1 VADET
6 VAPVP
11 IDTSGRVGPF
21 SSLEWLIAGR
31 YLRSRRRDAF
41 ISVIASFSFLGILL
55 GVATLIIVMA
65 VMNGFRNELFTKIL
79 GVNGH
84 FLVQPIGSDLTDYL
98 PVGQRIDGVRG
109 VRLAMPYVE
118 GQALVSGPGNATG
131 ALVRGISPSDFRRL
145 DLVSDN
151 ILLGDLSVYDQGGG
165 IVIGSRLAASLG
177 VTVGDSIQ
185 ILTPKGTVTPFG
197 VTPRSQSYPVDAIF
211 EIGMS
216 EYDSSIIYMPLEE
229 AQSFFN
235 MEGRVSAIEVFLD
248 DPDAVDALRQP
259 ITDAAERQVY
269 LVDWRQRNTTFFS
282 ALEVERNVMFL
293 ILMLIVLVAVLNII
307 SGLTMLVKDKS
318 RDIAIMRTMGATRG
332 TVLRV
337 FILAGLSI
345 GTVGTLAGLGLGTLV
360 CLNIEE
366 IRQAISWVT
375 RTELFSPE
383 LYFLS
388 QLPADMDTGETTAV
402 VVMALVLSF
411 LATLYP
417 AWKAAAV
424 DPVEGLR
431 SE

>member
-1 VADET
+1 MT
-6 VAPVP
+6 VEEVH
-11 IDTSGRVGPF
+11 
-21 SSLEWLIAGR
+21 
-31 YLRSRRRDAF
+31 
-41 ISVIASFSFLGILL
+41 
-55 GVATLIIVMA
+55 A
-65 VMNGFRNELFTKIL
+65 VL
-79 GVNGH
+79 
-84 FLVQPIGSDLTDYL
+84 
-98 PVGQRIDGVRG
+98 
-109 VRLAMPYVE
+109 
-118 GQALVSGPGNATG
+118 
-131 ALVRGISPSDFRRL
+131 
-145 DLVSDN
+145 
-151 ILLGDLSVYDQGGG
+151 
-165 IVIGSRLAASLG
+165 
-177 VTVGDSIQ
+177 
-185 ILTPKGTVTPFG
+185 
-197 VTPRSQSYPVDAIF
+197 
-211 EIGMS
+211 
-216 EYDSSIIYMPLEE
+216 
-229 AQSFFN
+229 N
-235 MEGRVSAIEVFLD
+235 MEGRVAAIEVFLD

-388 QLPADMDTGETTAV
+388 QLPAGMDTGETTAV

-424 DPVEGLR
+424 DPVVGLR

>member
-1 VADET
+1 MAE
-6 VAPVP
+6 A
-11 IDTSGRVGPF
+11 SGAGGIGAF
-21 SSLEWLIAGR
+21 SALEWLIAGR
-31 YLRSRRRDAF
+31 YLRSRRRDTF
-41 ISVIASFSFLGILL
+41 ISVIAGFSFLGVML

-84 FLVQPIGSDLTDYL
+84 FLVQPIGSDLTDYEG
-98 PVGQRIDGVRG
+98 VADRIEVIPG

-118 GQALVSGPGNATG
+118 GQAFVTGPGGATG
-131 ALVRGISPSDFRRL
+131 ALVRGLSKPDL
-145 DLVSDN
+145 DALHLVSDN
-151 ILLGDLSVYDQGGG
+151 LILGDLSVFGDGKG

-177 VTVGDSIQ
+177 VTVGDSLRL
-185 ILTPKGTVTPFG
+185 LTQDGDVTPFG
-197 VTPRSQSYPVDAIF
+197 VTPRSESYPIDAIF
-211 EIGMS
+211 EVGMS
-216 EYDSSIIYMPLEE
+216 EYDSSIIYMPLSE
-229 AQSFFN
+229 AQYFFN
-235 MEGRVSAIEVFLD
+235 SDGTVTAIEVFVD
-248 DPDAVDALRQP
+248 DPDQVDALRQP
-259 ITDAAERQVY
+259 IMTAAERQVY
-269 LVDWRQRNTTFFS
+269 LIDWRQRNTTFFS

-293 ILMLIVLVAVLNII
+293 ILTLIVLVAVLNII
-307 SGLTMLVKDKS
+307 SGLTMLVKDKA
-318 RDIAIMRTMGATRG
+318 RDIAILRTMGATRG

-345 GTVGTLAGLGLGTLV
+345 GTIGTLAGLGLGTLV

-388 QLPADMDTGETTAV
+388 RLPADMETGETMAV
-402 VVMALVLSF
+402 VLMALILSF

-424 DPVEGLR
+424 DPVEALR